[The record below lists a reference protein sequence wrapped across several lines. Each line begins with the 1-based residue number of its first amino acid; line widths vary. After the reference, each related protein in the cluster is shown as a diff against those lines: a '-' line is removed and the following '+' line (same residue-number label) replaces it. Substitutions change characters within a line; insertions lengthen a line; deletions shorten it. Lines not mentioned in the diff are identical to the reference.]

1 MRWFLTEFQKNARKH
16 YWHTEFVVIDKTLR
30 NFYAPYDC
38 DFKVYTKDKP
48 GNYGFLF
55 HVLADALDRYDSRVI
70 PYVTP
75 PINNL
80 EKKGNIHDLV
90 KEISKDILNTGRN
103 VTGDRLYFA
112 IDTIEELY

>member
-1 MRWFLTEFQKNARKH
+1 MRWFLTEFQKNARKY

-30 NFYAPYDC
+30 NFHAPYNC
-38 DFKVYTKDKP
+38 DFKVYMKDKP
-48 GNYGFLF
+48 GNYGFLC
-55 HVLADALDRYDSRVI
+55 HVLADAQDRYDSRVI
-70 PYVTP
+70 AYVTP

-103 VTGDRLYFA
+103 VTEDRLYFA